1 MSQSYVCHHFEY
13 ACLLTAIVCSM
24 CTVTEYS
31 CYGLLVCLFLTD
43 AQATTKLDV
52 NPLSQPTIWHRR
64 CFILLEGASAQRCKN
79 SGEYLRA
86 QLSWQKKAV
95 DNTVSWTDPKSHVN
109 MSTSQTLEMETRIKK
124 LHDSTHTLAKKVGHL
139 EAKINT
145 EAEKAGVTVDEGMIS
160 AHHSQ

>member
-1 MSQSYVCHHFEY
+1 
-13 ACLLTAIVCSM
+13 
-24 CTVTEYS
+24 
-31 CYGLLVCLFLTD
+31 
-43 AQATTKLDV
+43 
-52 NPLSQPTIWHRR
+52 
-64 CFILLEGASAQRCKN
+64 
-79 SGEYLRA
+79 
-86 QLSWQKKAV
+86 
-95 DNTVSWTDPKSHVN
+95 